1 MSVRMR
7 HTRSHTRNRRSH
19 HALTDGALVVDKDTG
34 SVRQPHRIDEATGMY
49 RGMQIITP
57 KVKSEKKSK
66 KEGRAERSVVEV
78 ADTTPEGA
86 KKEQKKPT
94 LLGKVTKARSNTRSG
109 FGGGA

>member
-1 MSVRMR
+1 
-7 HTRSHTRNRRSH
+7 
-19 HALTDGALVVDKDTG
+19 
-34 SVRQPHRIDEATGMY
+34 MY

-57 KVKSEKKSK
+57 KVRSEKKSK